1 MQKLLWNFD
10 RYYDRDKSSTEIKY
24 FWINTLIDFIKLTV
38 VKCNISR
45 NITIYTL
52 CQILSNWN
60 VKSCLF
66 NGFIDSNL
74 SNSIFYSTLNKIIK
88 NILCWNE
95 KNMKKNFFELSVFF
109 FVQLLVWSWRKFNDL
124 KNRIY
129 WATKLH
135 VQCFIIFTINRHPP
149 PLPSKK
155 KS

>member
-24 FWINTLIDFIKLTV
+24 FWINTLIDIIKLTV
-38 VKCNISR
+38 VKFNISR

-74 SNSIFYSTLNKIIK
+74 SNSIFYSTLYKIIK
-88 NILCWNE
+88 NILCWHE
-95 KNMKKNFFELSVFF
+95 KNMKKNSSSYLFL
-109 FVQLLVWSWRKFNDL
+109 FVQLLVWRKFNDL
-124 KNRIY
+124 KNLIY

-135 VQCFIIFTINRHPP
+135 V
-149 PLPSKK
+149 
-155 KS
+155 